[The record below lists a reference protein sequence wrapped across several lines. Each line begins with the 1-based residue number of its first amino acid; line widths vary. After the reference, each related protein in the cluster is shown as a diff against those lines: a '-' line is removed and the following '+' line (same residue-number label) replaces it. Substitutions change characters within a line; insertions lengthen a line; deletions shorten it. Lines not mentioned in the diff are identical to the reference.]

1 MWIGLAGAGILTLI
15 FVYIARYSV
24 MHVDEDYRP
33 LQQGDATLPASPILD
48 HGSPFRHGCDD
59 TLYE

>member
-15 FVYIARYSV
+15 FVFIARYSV
-24 MHVDEDYRP
+24 MRVDEDHRP
-33 LQQGDATLPASPILD
+33 LQQGDVVLPPSPISD
-48 HGSPFRHGCDD
+48 RGNPFRHGCDD